1 MKTFILPVALAVT
14 MILFT
19 GCMNNGKEYKL
30 DKEHNILYKGEGID
44 ESMAK
49 KLAEYLKEQMYFQP
63 GKEATVQITRN
74 TKTKDTINLNFIVD
88 KSKITPD
95 MESKFIL
102 FGGMI
107 DQKIFSGTPLNVR
120 LFDKN
125 FEEVKN
131 LGYAKPVSDVA
142 PVQTETTNPQT
153 DTAPS
158 QPDSTQQ

>member
-1 MKTFILPVALAVT
+1 MKKLTIPVAVVVT

-19 GCMNNGKEYKL
+19 GCQNNGKEYKM
-30 DKEHNILYKGEGID
+30 DKEHNIIYKGEGLD
-44 ESMAK
+44 EGTAK
-49 KLAEYLKEQMYFQP
+49 KLADYLKEEMYFQS
-63 GKEATVQITRN
+63 GKEATVQIATSE
-74 TKTKDTINLNFIVD
+74 KTKDTVSLNFIVD
-88 KSKITPD
+88 KSKINAD

-107 DQKIFSGTPLNVR
+107 DQKIFNGKPLNVR

-142 PVQTETTNPQT
+142 PVQTETTPPQI
-153 DTAPS
+153 DT
-158 QPDSTQQ
+158 QPTLTDSTQQ